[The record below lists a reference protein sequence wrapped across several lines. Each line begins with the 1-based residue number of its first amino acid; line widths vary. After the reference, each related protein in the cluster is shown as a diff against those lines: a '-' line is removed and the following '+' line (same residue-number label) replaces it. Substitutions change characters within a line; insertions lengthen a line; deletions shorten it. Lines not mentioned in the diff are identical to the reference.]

1 MKFMIKHEAKGRM
14 RIHAVQNRM
23 SYAQA
28 DTLLYF
34 LHSQKEVTFAK
45 VYDRTCDAVISYV
58 GDRQTIIEL
67 LRGFHYEDVEVPEGL
82 IENSGR
88 ELNNTYQEKLIGKIV
103 FH

>member
-1 MKFMIKHEAKGRM
+1 MIKHEAKGRM

-45 VYDRTCDAVISYV
+45 VYDRTCDASTIFICECKGIFFTRNS
-58 GDRQTIIEL
+58 QTFSQFILQYFFNSFLNGWL
-67 LRGFHYEDVEVPEGL
+67 LV
-82 IENSGR
+82 
-88 ELNNTYQEKLIGKIV
+88 T
-103 FH
+103 

>member
-1 MKFMIKHEAKGRM
+1 MWSGKYRPHNWKDVRIMKFMIKHEAKGRM

-58 GDRQTIIEL
+58 GDRQTIIEYSVVSTT
-67 LRGFHYEDVEVPEGL
+67 RMWKYRKV
-82 IENSGR
+82 
-88 ELNNTYQEKLIGKIV
+88 
-103 FH
+103 

>member
-58 GDRQTIIEL
+58 GDRRSSNYSVVSTT
-67 LRGFHYEDVEVPEGL
+67 RMWKYRKV
-82 IENSGR
+82 
-88 ELNNTYQEKLIGKIV
+88 
-103 FH
+103 

>member
-34 LHSQKEVTFAK
+34 LHSQKEVTLQKSTTEPA
-45 VYDRTCDAVISYV
+45 T
-58 GDRQTIIEL
+58 Q
-67 LRGFHYEDVEVPEGL
+67 
-82 IENSGR
+82 
-88 ELNNTYQEKLIGKIV
+88 
-103 FH
+103 

>member
-45 VYDRTCDAVISYV
+45 STTEPAT
-58 GDRQTIIEL
+58 Q
-67 LRGFHYEDVEVPEGL
+67 
-82 IENSGR
+82 
-88 ELNNTYQEKLIGKIV
+88 
-103 FH
+103 

>member
-34 LHSQKEVTFAK
+34 LHSQKEVTLQK
-45 VYDRTCDAVISYV
+45 L
-58 GDRQTIIEL
+58 RQNLRRSDL
-67 LRGFHYEDVEVPEGL
+67 LCR
-82 IENSGR
+82 
-88 ELNNTYQEKLIGKIV
+88 
-103 FH
+103 

>member
-45 VYDRTCDAVISYV
+45 DCARPGAAVKTYEGESQPNSAFDRGYP
-58 GDRQTIIEL
+58 
-67 LRGFHYEDVEVPEGL
+67 YEDLEVPEGL

-88 ELNNTYQEKLIGKIV
+88 ELNNTYQEKLIG
-103 FH
+103 

>member
-1 MKFMIKHEAKGRM
+1 MWSGKYRPHNWKDVRIMKFMIKHEAKGRM

-45 VYDRTCDAVISYV
+45 VYDLS
-58 GDRQTIIEL
+58 
-67 LRGFHYEDVEVPEGL
+67 L
-82 IENSGR
+82 IH
-88 ELNNTYQEKLIGKIV
+88 I
-103 FH
+103 

>member
-45 VYDRTCDAVISYV
+45 VYDRTCDAVRLCSITQDAGS
-58 GDRQTIIEL
+58 
-67 LRGFHYEDVEVPEGL
+67 FL
-82 IENSGR
+82 IRSVSVS
-88 ELNNTYQEKLIGKIV
+88 L
-103 FH
+103 HSAP